1 MPCGVPAHLK
11 ILLHVL
17 RYMVYPLSLD
27 LPSNNLV
34 QVSTLLSLFDHYC
47 LASNFLKVKR
57 ARIALGSHYF
67 FHVFFSFVMFLADL
81 KESITRVN
89 LSIEQMYC
97 DPLLQQV
104 KNAALLGKY

>member
-57 ARIALGSHYF
+57 ARIAWVVIIFY
-67 FHVFFSFVMFLADL
+67 VFFSFMMFLADL